1 MKKTIYSYLLC
12 FFGALSF
19 GHAQDAG
26 LKKAEDNFNNHSY
39 ALAIA
44 SYEELVAKGYES
56 DVIFKNLG
64 DANFNNANY
73 AKAAEWY
80 GKLFDLNA
88 ASVGAEYYFRYAQS
102 LKSLEDYKKS
112 DDFMRKFQKI
122 KSQDSR
128 AQKFDENAD
137 YLEQIKSKTLRFSL
151 KKININTKES
161 EFAPSFYQGNL
172 VFASARDTGL
182 LVNNIHKW
190 TNKAYL
196 NLYKADST
204 HEEGAFKIPEVF
216 AKELNSKTHESST
229 AFTKDGTT
237 VYFTRNNSKNGNFVE
252 DETGLSRLK
261 IYRAILENGVWGMV
275 TEMPFNSDNYSTAH
289 PSLSADEKTL
299 YFASDMKPSYGAS
312 DIFKVAINEDG
323 TFGTPEN
330 LGKTIN
336 TEARETFPFMA
347 SEGTLYF
354 ASDGH
359 PGLGGLDLYS
369 YDFDNDEVSNLGEPV
384 NSKEDDFSIILND
397 EKLNGFFASNRA
409 GGMGDDDI
417 YAFNFEKLLPKIT
430 EIASQINGTVIDKK
444 LGTPIP
450 FAKVTIY
457 DYAQNSLVEI
467 VTDKEGKFTT
477 PIEFP
482 NKKYRFVAEVDGF
495 NDETA
500 YLITPIDAIDET
512 LQELNFVIAMENGDE
527 SSVIGADLVEIL
539 KLKPIYFNINS
550 SYLNPE
556 SYLELDKVV
565 SYMKENPNARVEV
578 GSHSDSRDSDHYNL
592 WLSDRRAKSTVQ
604 YIVSMGISEDRITGK
619 GYGEKQLVNKC
630 GNDVICSDADHA
642 LNRRSEFIVYQK

>member
-26 LKKAEDNFNNHSY
+26 LKKAEENFNNHSY

-112 DDFMRKFQKI
+112 DAFMRKFQKI

-128 AQKFDENAD
+128 ARKFDENAD

-204 HEEGAFKIPEVF
+204 NEEGAFKIPEVF

-237 VYFTRNNSKNGNFVE
+237 VYFTRNNSKKGNFVE

-261 IYRAILENGVWGMV
+261 IYRATLQNGVWGMV

-369 YDFDNDEVSNLGEPV
+369 YDFDTNEVSNLGEPV

-417 YAFNFEKLLPKIT
+417 YAFTFEKLFPKTT
-430 EIASQINGTVIDKK
+430 EITSHINGTVIDKK

-467 VTDKEGKFTT
+467 ETDKEGKFIT

-482 NKKYRFVAEVDGF
+482 NKKYRFVAEVDGY

-512 LQELNFVIAMENGDE
+512 LQELNFVIAMERGDE

-556 SYLELDKVV
+556 SYIELDKVV